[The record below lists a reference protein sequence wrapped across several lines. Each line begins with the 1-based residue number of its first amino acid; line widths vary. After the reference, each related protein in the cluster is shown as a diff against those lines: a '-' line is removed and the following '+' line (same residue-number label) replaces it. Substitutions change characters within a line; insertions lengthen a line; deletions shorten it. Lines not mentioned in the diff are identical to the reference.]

1 MEENNERPV
10 PRQVDIYMMLLR
22 SMDSDT
28 ARVLSQKM
36 EAFVAQDVLGCADV
50 EYNEDD
56 VRLAIGRYFR
66 DKLGLDD

>member
-1 MEENNERPV
+1 MEENNKRPV

-28 ARVLSQKM
+28 ACVLAQQM
-36 EAFVAQDVLGCADV
+36 EEYVAEDIRSCADV

-56 VRLAIGRYFR
+56 VRLAIGRYLR
-66 DKLGLDD
+66 SKLGLDD